1 MARVTSRCQTRPV
14 TSRWADSPRTSIA
27 RYCNLVG
34 EHALITSLIGLL
46 NGDELSADLGEVLAG
61 PASRTVLAGG
71 EGVLAGGE
79 GGPAGYWARVW
90 ALRGLL
96 YVFEERAVPSV
107 VAATTDPAW
116 RVREMALKVIA
127 RHRLD
132 EALEAAARCQVDDV
146 ARVRA
151 GAARALARLVSAGT
165 DPR

>member
-1 MARVTSRCQTRPV
+1 MTSRCQTRPV

-46 NGDELSADLGEVLAG
+46 NGDELSADLGEALAG
-61 PASRTVLAGG
+61 PASRT
-71 EGVLAGGE
+71 VLAGGE

-96 YVFEERAVPSV
+96 YVFEERAIPSV